1 MRQIYY
7 ADEFPIFEA
16 KCIWN
21 GYYFELY
28 GNLYYKTRKFND
40 IVYILVK

>member
-7 ADEFPIFEA
+7 ADEFPVFEA
-16 KCIWN
+16 KYIWN
-21 GYYFELY
+21 GYYFELI
-28 GNLYYKTRKFND
+28 GNLYYKTHMFND

>member
-7 ADEFPIFEA
+7 AEEFPIFEA

-21 GYYFELY
+21 GCYFEFN

>member
-1 MRQIYY
+1 MRVIYY

-21 GYYFELY
+21 CSYFELN
-28 GNLYYKTRKFND
+28 GFLYYKTYKFND
-40 IVYILVK
+40 IVYILVE